1 MTSTRTRRLDP
12 DALAALEEERAF
24 LLRSLDDLEQEYAVG
39 DIDEADYDTLKDD
52 YTRRAAEVIRAV
64 DEQRSAFRAAKGVRG
79 RQALVWLVGLALLG
93 GLSGFLI
100 SRSSGA
106 RTEGESLTGGVRQS
120 EITRLNEAQRLFSDP
135 DAWDDAIEIY
145 DSVLAENPSN
155 AEAITYR
162 AWLTYR
168 QGGSA
173 DDALDAFDEAGRL
186 DPDYP
191 DATVFETIVLADEG
205 RYDEAAE
212 VLDTLDLD
220 SAPPEIA
227 LIVNQRGVAGEVYG
241 ESRRPLIEATAEP
254 TLDQLELTVDQAL
267 AAAGYLFSDAADAS
281 SPVNALKLYRA
292 IRADEPTHPAASS
305 REAWLLFQSG
315 LPGAEE
321 LIDQTVDAN
330 PASAEALFTRASI
343 RLATERVAE
352 ACADLE
358 ALLALP
364 EADPGFIEAA
374 TNLAR
379 DFC

>member
-1 MTSTRTRRLDP
+1 MTTARPRRLDP

-39 DIDEADYDTLKDD
+39 DIDEADYETLKDD

-64 DEQRSAFRAAKGVRG
+64 DEQRSAFRATKGVRG

-106 RTEGESLTGGVRQS
+106 RTEGESATGGVRQS

-135 DAWDDAIEIY
+135 DSWDRAIDIY
-145 DSVLAENPSN
+145 DSVIDDNPSST
-155 AEAITYR
+155 EALTYR
-162 AWLTYR
+162 AWLSYR
-168 QGGSA
+168 QGSSA
-173 DDALDAFDEAGRL
+173 QEALDAFEEVGRL
-186 DPDYP
+186 DPEYP

-212 VLDTLDLD
+212 VLESLDLET
-220 SAPPEIA
+220 APPEIA
-227 LIVNQRGVAGEVYG
+227 VIVNQRGLAGEVYG
-241 ESRRPLIEATAEP
+241 ESRRPVIEAAAEP
-254 TLDQLELTVDQAL
+254 TLADLDLTPDQAL
-267 AAAGYLFSDAADAS
+267 AAAGYLFSDAADSS

-292 IRADEPTHPAASS
+292 IREDDPTNPAASS

-315 LPGAEE
+315 LDGGEE
-321 LIDQTVDAN
+321 LIDATVAAN
-330 PASAEALFTRASI
+330 PTSAEALFTRASI
-343 RLATERVAE
+343 RLATDRGAD

-358 ALLALP
+358 ALLALDDV
-364 EADPGFIEAA
+364 EQAFTDAA
-374 TNLAR
+374 STFAQ

>member
-1 MTSTRTRRLDP
+1 MTTARPRRLDP

-39 DIDEADYDTLKDD
+39 DIDEADYETLKDD

-64 DEQRSAFRAAKGVRG
+64 DEQRSAFKATKVVRS

-106 RTEGESLTGGVRQS
+106 RTEGESATGGVRQS

-135 DAWDDAIEIY
+135 DSWDRAIDIY
-145 DSVLAENPSN
+145 DSVIDDNPSST
-155 AEAITYR
+155 EALTYR
-162 AWLTYR
+162 AWLAYR
-168 QGGSA
+168 QGSSA
-173 DDALDAFDEAGRL
+173 DEALDAFEEVGRI

-191 DATVFETIVLADEG
+191 DAIVFETIVLADEG

-212 VLDTLDLD
+212 VLESLDLE
-220 SAPPEIA
+220 SAPPDIA

-241 ESRRPLIEATAEP
+241 ESRRTLIEAAAAP
-254 TLDQLELTVDQAL
+254 TLAELDLTPDQAL
-267 AAAGYLFSDAADAS
+267 AAAGYLFSDAVETP

-292 IRADEPTHPAASS
+292 VRAGEPTHPAASS

-315 LPGAEE
+315 QPGAEE
-321 LIDQTVDAN
+321 LIEATVAAN
-330 PASAEALFTRASI
+330 PDEPEPLFIRASI
-343 RLATERVAE
+343 RFATGRSPE
-352 ACADLE
+352 ACADLDT
-358 ALLALP
+358 LLAIP
-364 EADPGFIEAA
+364 DVDSGFAAAA
-374 TNLAR
+374 TEFTQ